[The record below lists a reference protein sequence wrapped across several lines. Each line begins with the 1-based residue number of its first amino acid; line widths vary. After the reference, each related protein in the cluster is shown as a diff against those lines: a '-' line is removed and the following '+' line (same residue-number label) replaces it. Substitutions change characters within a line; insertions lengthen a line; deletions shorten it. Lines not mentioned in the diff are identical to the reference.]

1 MHVLVWRR
9 VCRAALAA
17 AVAGGAQPGAH
28 AAAVPVDSIL
38 PLTGA
43 VSPARAPVLLAQA
56 GRGLGVL
63 APALPMPV
71 KPPASVGVTAEL
83 LPCPPAAAPAG
94 EAAPDAPGAAG
105 TGANDASAN
114 HAPASTASGQA
125 ESGNA
130 TPGNAAPGN
139 AASADKT
146 SAGDPAAGAP
156 ATGAASGGD
165 AADISRLDPQPGGS
179 SPEGELVGCPVV
191 PTAASE
197 AADATA
203 GGLDLDYVPLPP
215 GSTPVKWGR
224 PLGTPKP
231 WFAGVTPEGGMQ
243 LGDRSLTYRSV
254 DGPSVSLGSLTPFA
268 PAWSSAATI
277 GGVQVSN
284 LSAGSDSTVPEGK
297 LGYSSV
303 WGRINNTDPSVTA
316 GGVQYGAP
324 AGSNAVRYGLT
335 PDVTLEGQVQS
346 ARALTTTGLGTTYSM
361 GQWGT
366 LQGGA
371 TQSHFD
377 TAQGWRYN
385 LGYNVKVFDTVRLGY
400 GNELTSSGYGDL
412 STYQDGAATTSQLRN
427 TFSAGVPISGWG
439 ELSGTYSGLR
449 DTSGEMLERRYG
461 ISQSMM
467 LSPNVRLAVGA
478 DHDVITGDYGVNMQL
493 TMPLGGR

>member
-1 MHVLVWRR
+1 MHVFVRR
-9 VCRAALAA
+9 RACRAALAA
-17 AVAGGAQPGAH
+17 VLACCVQAGAH
-28 AAAVPVDSIL
+28 AGAVPAHPVVPTSD
-38 PLTGA
+38 A
-43 VSPARAPVLLAQA
+43 AAPARPRVLLAQL

-71 KPPASVGVTAEL
+71 KPPGSIDVTAEL
-83 LPCPPAAAPAG
+83 PPCQPAVPSAADAGLSDSVSPGAPAVDAG
-94 EAAPDAPGAAG
+94 KEAAGSA
-105 TGANDASAN
+105 TGAGQARAAVTAASENPPGGGPDSAN
-114 HAPASTASGQA
+114 
-125 ESGNA
+125 
-130 TPGNAAPGN
+130 
-139 AASADKT
+139 
-146 SAGDPAAGAP
+146 PAAGA
-156 ATGAASGGD
+156 
-165 AADISRLDPQPGGS
+165 AADAQPLD
-179 SPEGELVGCPVV
+179 CTVV
-191 PTAASE
+191 PSAAAE

-215 GSTPVKWGR
+215 GSTAVKWGR

-231 WFAGVTPEGGMQ
+231 WFAGVSPEGGMR
-243 LGDRSLTYRSV
+243 LGDRSLTYRNV
-254 DGPSVSLGSLTPFA
+254 EGPSVTLGSLTPFS

-284 LSAGSDSTVPEGK
+284 LTTSSDATVPEGK

-303 WGRINNTDPSVTA
+303 WGRIDNTDPGLTA

-324 AGSNAVRYGLT
+324 AGSNSLRYGLS

-377 TAQGWRYN
+377 TSEGWRYS
-385 LGYNVKVFDTVRLGY
+385 LGYNVKLFDTLKLGY

-412 STYQDGAATTSQLRN
+412 ATYQDGATATSQWRN

-439 ELSGTYSGLR
+439 EISGTYSGLR
-449 DTSGEMLERRYG
+449 DNAGEMLERRYG

-478 DHDVITGDYGVNMQL
+478 DHDVVTGDYGVNMQL
-493 TMPLGGR
+493 TMPIGGR

>member
-1 MHVLVWRR
+1 M
-9 VCRAALAA
+9 ADPAEAGAA
-17 AVAGGAQPGAH
+17 AG
-28 AAAVPVDSIL
+28 
-38 PLTGA
+38 
-43 VSPARAPVLLAQA
+43 
-56 GRGLGVL
+56 
-63 APALPMPV
+63 
-71 KPPASVGVTAEL
+71 
-83 LPCPPAAAPAG
+83 
-94 EAAPDAPGAAG
+94 
-105 TGANDASAN
+105 
-114 HAPASTASGQA
+114 
-125 ESGNA
+125 
-130 TPGNAAPGN
+130 
-139 AASADKT
+139 
-146 SAGDPAAGAP
+146 
-156 ATGAASGGD
+156 
-165 AADISRLDPQPGGS
+165 ISRLDAQPGGS
-179 SPEGELVGCPVV
+179 GPEGELLGCPVV

-197 AADATA
+197 AADSMA
-203 GGLDLDYVPLPP
+203 GGLALDYVPLPP

-231 WFAGVTPEGGMQ
+231 WFSSVTPEGGMQ
-243 LGDRSLTYRSV
+243 LGERSLTYRGV

-284 LSAGSDSTVPEGK
+284 LTASSDSTVPEGK

-303 WGRINNTDPSVTA
+303 WGRINNTDPAVTA

-335 PDVTLEGQVQS
+335 PDLTLEGQVQS

-361 GQWGT
+361 GEWGT

-377 TAQGWRYN
+377 TAQGRRYN
-385 LGYNVKVFDTVRLGY
+385 LGYNVKVFDAVRLGY

-412 STYQDGAATTSQLRN
+412 STYQDGTSATSQWRN

>member
-1 MHVLVWRR
+1 M
-9 VCRAALAA
+9 
-17 AVAGGAQPGAH
+17 
-28 AAAVPVDSIL
+28 
-38 PLTGA
+38 
-43 VSPARAPVLLAQA
+43 
-56 GRGLGVL
+56 L
-63 APALPMPV
+63 APALPVPV
-71 KPPASVGVTAEL
+71 KPQAPVGITAEL
-83 LPCPPAAAPAG
+83 LPCP
-94 EAAPDAPGAAG
+94 APDAPGAAPTADPAG
-105 TGANDASAN
+105 SAPAGYPPADAVSAGTAPARDAATGASPAGGDATAGIDPDALAGDD
-114 HAPASTASGQA
+114 APASVM
-125 ESGNA
+125 E
-130 TPGNAAPGN
+130 
-139 AASADKT
+139 
-146 SAGDPAAGAP
+146 
-156 ATGAASGGD
+156 
-165 AADISRLDPQPGGS
+165 
-179 SPEGELVGCPVV
+179 GCPVV

-197 AADATA
+197 AADAMA

-231 WFAGVTPEGGMQ
+231 WFSSVTPEGGMQ

-268 PAWSSAATI
+268 PAWSSAAAI

-284 LSAGSDSTVPEGK
+284 LSASSDSTVPEGK

-303 WGRINNTDPSVTA
+303 WGRINNTDPAVTA

-346 ARALTTTGLGTTYSM
+346 ARALTTTGLGTTYSL
-361 GQWGT
+361 GDWGT

-377 TAQGWRYN
+377 TSQGWRYN

-412 STYQDGAATTSQLRN
+412 STYQDGATATSQFRN
-427 TFSAGVPISGWG
+427 TFSAGLPISGWG

-493 TMPLGGR
+493 SMPLGGR

>member
-1 MHVLVWRR
+1 MHCFVWRR
-9 VCRAALAA
+9 AWRAVLAALVACGVQTGARAAPVPAISTIP
-17 AVAGGAQPGAH
+17 VEH
-28 AAAVPVDSIL
+28 ADR
-38 PLTGA
+38 
-43 VSPARAPVLLAQA
+43 PAREPVLLAQNDSTRVSGLPAQADSTRMPVLLAQA

-71 KPPASVGVTAEL
+71 KPQAPVGVTAEL
-83 LPCPPAAAPAG
+83 LPCSVPEASAEAAAPA
-94 EAAPDAPGAAG
+94 AADPAG
-105 TGANDASAN
+105 S
-114 HAPASTASGQA
+114 APAR
-125 ESGNA
+125 
-130 TPGNAAPGN
+130 
-139 AASADKT
+139 D
-146 SAGDPAAGAP
+146 
-156 ATGAASGGD
+156 AASGLPPASNEAT
-165 AADISRLDPQPGGS
+165 AAS
-179 SPEGELVGCPVV
+179 SPDAQAGDDMPASVMEGCPVV

-231 WFAGVTPEGGMQ
+231 WFSSVTPEGGMQ

-284 LSAGSDSTVPEGK
+284 LSASSDSTVPEGK

-303 WGRINNTDPSVTA
+303 WGRINNTDPAMTA
-316 GGVQYGAP
+316 GGVQYGVP

-361 GQWGT
+361 GEWGT

-377 TAQGWRYN
+377 AAQGWRYN

-412 STYQDGAATTSQLRN
+412 STYQDGTTATSQFRN